1 MGENLIMSLSRMPNA
16 DSRNAR
22 KSKTPTPLKKK
33 KKKKAIKPPPS
44 GW

>member
-1 MGENLIMSLSRMPNA
+1 MGEILIMSLSRMPNA

-22 KSKTPTPLKKK
+22 KSKTPTPSK